1 MSKLP
6 PNRTLVPTVCS
17 PQALSEADR
26 ECMLSLMNLYY
37 QNVKA
42 TKFFQ
47 DLMDKDFVIC
57 LRGTLEAQP
66 VDTHNAQL
74 GTVLGFSTQK
84 LFVHHFN
91 GKPYR
96 ILFSGDTVVS
106 REHWNSP
113 LLARAWGRLV
123 MRLISESPMP
133 LYWLLLTKGYRT
145 YRFLPLF
152 FHHYAP
158 SSQGPDNAELDDMRH
173 ALTRHLFGLAYN
185 PDTFT
190 VRGKAIE
197 NYFLRSGVADIDQA
211 RLCDRNVRRF
221 LHLNPSYDE
230 GDELSCIAPLTVD
243 NFTGAARRVIG
254 ASYF

>member
-6 PNRTLVPTVCS
+6 PTRSLVHTICS

-26 ECMLSLMNLYY
+26 ESMLSLMNLYY
-37 QNVKA
+37 HNVKP
-42 TKFFQ
+42 KRFFQ

-57 LRGTLEAQP
+57 LRSTLEAQS
-66 VDTHNAQL
+66 VETHNAHL

-84 LFVHHFN
+84 IFVHDFN
-91 GKPYR
+91 GKACR

-123 MRLISESPMP
+123 VRLIAESPMP
-133 LYWLLLTKGYRT
+133 LYWLLLTKGHRT

-152 FHHYAP
+152 FHDYAP
-158 SSQGPDNAELDDMRH
+158 SSRGPDNVELDGMRH

-190 VRGKAIE
+190 VRGRAID

-211 RLCDRNVRRF
+211 RLRDRNVRRF
-221 LHLNPSYDE
+221 LHLNPAYND

-243 NFTGAARRVIG
+243 NFTTAARRVIG
-254 ASYF
+254 ANYF

>member
-1 MSKLP
+1 MSKSP
-6 PNRTLVPTVCS
+6 PNRSLVPTVCS

-26 ECMLSLMNLYY
+26 ENMLSLMNRYY
-37 QNVKA
+37 HNVKPA
-42 TKFFQ
+42 KFLQ

-57 LRGTLEAQP
+57 LRATLEDHP
-66 VDTHNAQL
+66 VKRHNAQL

-84 LFVHHFN
+84 VFVHDFN
-91 GKPYR
+91 GNPCR
-96 ILFSGDTVVS
+96 ILFSGDTIVS

-123 MRLISESPMP
+123 MRLIGESPMP
-133 LYWLLLTKGYRT
+133 LYWLLLSKGYRT

-152 FHHYAP
+152 FHNYAP
-158 SSQGPDNAELDDMRH
+158 SSQGLDNVELDGMRH

-185 PDTFT
+185 PETFT
-190 VRGKAIE
+190 VSGRAID
-197 NYFLRSGVADIDQA
+197 NYFLRTGVADIDQA

-221 LHLNPSYDE
+221 LHLNPSYNE